1 MKWCSAGPF
10 PAANEGWRPYC
21 ALRHFP
27 QLATEGTG
35 IAHIGRPV
43 IAKLPRGLPI
53 RPIVGRKD
61 HKESLLSGYLNAAIV
76 VEMDL

>member
-1 MKWCSAGPF
+1 LVLI
-10 PAANEGWRPYC
+10 
-21 ALRHFP
+21 LRP
-27 QLATEGTG
+27 QLAAEGTG

-43 IAKLPRGLPI
+43 IAKLPRGLTI

-61 HKESLLSGYLNAAIV
+61 HKESLLSGQLNAAIV